1 MHSYL
6 NVVKKCERH
15 YADHICSIDSM
26 WLTVFISILGAFLI
40 LLFALAFYAYVY
52 HEDFEDAQQNQEQQL
67 KASYDNYVTFYNAF
81 MSTWEKAVTTSIGS
95 STPPTRTELNAQVT
109 VLSKG
114 LPIPLPPITDPLPST
129 LDPNFQPVHPLSFL
143 NALQWMNRHME
154 ESHAALQQSL
164 KGGKPLEGF
173 VEFFEDT
180 PTCQQIIQCTNQQ
193 QQQKTADLLGYFQR
207 FEVNQELQ
215 DAWAENQ
222 RLAAESKKIQDQ
234 AQSGELAAQLVP
246 SESSSISFARP
257 AGANQWDTYKKT
269 HPKDAERTVKTLG
282 PWAAV
287 ADWAHQINHTF

>member
-1 MHSYL
+1 
-6 NVVKKCERH
+6 
-15 YADHICSIDSM
+15 M
-26 WLTVFISILGAFLI
+26 WLAVLIGALVII
-40 LLFALAFYAYVY
+40 LLLLSAAAFYAYVY
-52 HEDFEDAQQNQEQQL
+52 HEDFEVQEQQKL

-81 MSTWEKAVTTSIGS
+81 MTTWEKAVTTSIGS

-114 LPIPLPPITDPLPST
+114 LPTPLPPITDPLPST

-154 ESHAALQQSL
+154 ESHAALQDAL
-164 KGGKPLEGF
+164 KGKPLEGF

-269 HPKDAERTVKTLG
+269 HPKDAERTAKTLG